1 MADGRVEF
9 YNVKANKT
17 VMFFVFDSLKPL
29 DHGGRVFPLIEF
41 GCSRDVAVDSV
52 EDLFAYFAYF

>member
-9 YNVKANKT
+9 FDVKANKT
-17 VMFFVFDSLKPL
+17 GVLFVFNSFEPL
-29 DHGGRVFPLIEF
+29 DHGCGVFPLVEF

-52 EDLFAYFAYF
+52 EDLFC